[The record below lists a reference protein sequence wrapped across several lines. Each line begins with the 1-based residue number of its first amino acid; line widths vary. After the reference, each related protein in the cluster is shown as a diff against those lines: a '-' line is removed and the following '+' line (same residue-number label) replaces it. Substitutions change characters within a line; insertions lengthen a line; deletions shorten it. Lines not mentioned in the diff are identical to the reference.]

1 MTINELTIV
10 IAAWSLLSGASRS
23 KGGVTLVR
31 KISQEWTT
39 FSLNDF
45 QKNPFPDLFLH
56 PYKCSVLAIY
66 NKLIVL

>member
-45 QKNPFPDLFLH
+45 QKTLFLT
-56 PYKCSVLAIY
+56 CSSTPISAVFLQYIT
-66 NKLIVL
+66 N